1 MSTVKEE
8 SKMSAP
14 PVIKKDLPDELYP
27 GVPVEKTV
35 GAAPAPQAEEP
46 APQEQPE
53 EETEEAKQASAK
65 KAEDTENKILIGTI
79 IFKVLF
85 FLNIYLIYD
94 FFRKSFLI
102 FEQMKENGT
111 SEETIAFLIKIMLF
125 FAPLFFFVVLAVFMR
140 LLIGCSVGKKAAEFI
155 IVMSLYQYFV
165 KAAYFGKEGTGIFL
179 SALAVSSYL
188 SEAIITYG
196 GGGFFR
202 HIANQIKQIWVKFVP
217 KGL

>member
-1 MSTVKEE
+1 MTDENKPTAE
-8 SKMSAP
+8 
-14 PVIKKDLPDELYP
+14 PVLKKNIPDVLYP
-27 GVPVEKTV
+27 GVPIEE
-35 GAAPAPQAEEP
+35 AAEEQKEIAAEAGSP
-46 APQEQPE
+46 PPSSEEQPGE
-53 EETEEAKQASAK
+53 EEKQAFVK
-65 KAEDTENKILIGTI
+65 KAKETENKILVGKI

-85 FLNIYLIYD
+85 FLNIYLMYD

-102 FEQMKENGT
+102 FEQMTENGT
-111 SEETIAFLIKIMLF
+111 SEEIIAFLIKIMLF
-125 FAPLFFFVVLAVFMR
+125 FAPIFSFGVLAVFMR

-155 IVMSLYQYFV
+155 IIMSLYQYFV

-188 SEAIITYG
+188 SEAIITYS

-202 HIANQIKQIWVKFVP
+202 HIANQIKQIWVKLMP

>member
-1 MSTVKEE
+1 MTDENKPTAE
-8 SKMSAP
+8 S
-14 PVIKKDLPDELYP
+14 VLKKNIPDVLYP
-27 GVPVEKTV
+27 GVPIEET
-35 GAAPAPQAEEP
+35 AEEQKEIAAEAGSP
-46 APQEQPE
+46 PPSPEEQPGE
-53 EETEEAKQASAK
+53 EEKQAFAK
-65 KAEDTENKILIGTI
+65 KAKETENKILIGKI

-85 FLNIYLIYD
+85 FLNIYLMYD

-102 FEQMKENGT
+102 FEQMTENGT
-111 SEETIAFLIKIMLF
+111 SEEIIAFLIKIMLF
-125 FAPLFFFVVLAVFMR
+125 FAPIFSFGVLAVFMR

-155 IVMSLYQYFV
+155 IIMSLYQYFV

-188 SEAIITYG
+188 SEAIITYS

-202 HIANQIKQIWVKFVP
+202 HIANQIKQIWVKLVP